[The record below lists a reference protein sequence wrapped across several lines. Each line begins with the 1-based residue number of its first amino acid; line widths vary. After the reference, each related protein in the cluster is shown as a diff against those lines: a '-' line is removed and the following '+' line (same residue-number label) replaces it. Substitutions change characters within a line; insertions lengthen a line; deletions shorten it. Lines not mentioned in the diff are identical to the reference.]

1 MNSVAR
7 AKFVAPLALLTAA
20 IFIGSVGFAQQPQ
33 PAQGGQG
40 RQGGA
45 APGGRQGGAAP
56 EGRQGGAGRQG
67 GGGGLNFD
75 AIEVETFLV
84 QGNVYMAVGGPFNA
98 AFSVGE
104 DGVLVVDTMVE
115 PLADKFLAAIQKV
128 AGNKPIRYVVNT
140 HGHPDHIGGNVK
152 IADAGA
158 SVVSGNFAG
167 QAGAQ
172 ASGAPSAERAFIW
185 GHENTL
191 LRMSRSAGTPN
202 AVPVAAWPTDA
213 FFGDRKEI
221 HFNGEAVQLLHQ
233 PNAHTDGDVI
243 VFFRKSDVIV
253 AGDIFVTTAYPMFMM
268 DQGGSYNGLLNALN
282 TIIELTVPKDKQEG
296 GTFVIPGHGRL
307 VDEADVVEFRDLGT
321 IIRDR
326 IQDAIKKGM
335 TLEQVKAAKL
345 TLDYDGRY
353 GATTGF
359 WTTDGFIEAAYRSL
373 SQPTRTS
380 QN

>member
-1 MNSVAR
+1 MSSVAR
-7 AKFVAPLALLTAA
+7 PTYIAPLALLTAA
-20 IFIGSVGFAQQPQ
+20 IFIGSVGFAQQPAA
-33 PAQGGQG
+33 AQGQGAAGAPG

-45 APGGRQGGAAP
+45 APAP
-56 EGRQGGAGRQG
+56 GRQGGAGRG
-67 GGGGLNFD
+67 GPQLNFD
-75 AIEVETFLV
+75 NIEVQTFLV

-115 PLADKFLAAIQKV
+115 PLADKFLAAIRKV
-128 AGNKPIRYVVNT
+128 APDKPIRFVFNT
-140 HGHPDHIGGNVK
+140 HWHQDHTGGNVK
-152 IADAGA
+152 IAGAGQ
-158 SVVSGNFAG
+158 SVVAGNFAG
-167 QAGAQ
+167 QANAQ
-172 ASGAPSAERAFIW
+172 ASGTPSADRAFIW
-185 GHENTL
+185 ATENAL
-191 LRMSRSAGTPN
+191 LRMTATEGTPN

-213 FFGDRKEI
+213 FFTDRKEVY
-221 HFNGEAVQLLHQ
+221 FNGEPVVMLSM
-233 PNAHTDGDVI
+233 PNAHTDGDAI

-253 AGDIFVTTAYPMFMM
+253 AGDVYVNTTYPIVAL
-268 DQGGSYNGLLNALN
+268 DQGGSIAGELNALN

-307 VDEADVVEFRDLGT
+307 ADEADVVEYRDLAT

-326 IQDAIKKGM
+326 IQDAIKRGQ

-359 WTTDGFIEAAYRSL
+359 WTTDAFIEAVYKSL
-373 SQPTRTS
+373 SAPARVT